1 MRILYTP
8 TQLRNET
15 LEVIKHANAIIQE
28 YQEAGYRITLRQLY
42 YQFVSRN
49 LVENNMK
56 SYQRINT
63 AIAKGRMGGMI
74 DWDAI
79 EDRTR
84 NLISLPHWH
93 SPKGIIDA
101 CAEQYHIDL
110 WQDQAHRVEVW
121 IEKDALVGVIE
132 RTCQHWDCAYMS
144 CRGYTSLSEMH
155 KAATRISEA
164 NKQGYDYVIL
174 YAGDHDPS
182 GSDMSRD
189 IQDRLNGFGADF
201 EFERIALNMEQV
213 EIHQLPPNRVKE
225 SDSRSQEYSRRFGAG
240 CWELDALPP
249 SELNRIIESAIFDYV
264 DDYSAFQERREEIET
279 TKQQLALIAEDYSAV
294 IDYLSDTYEED

>member
-1 MRILYTP
+1 MRIAYTP
-8 TQLRNET
+8 TNFRNET
-15 LEVIKHANAIIQE
+15 QEIINNANVIIRE
-28 YQEAGYRITLRQLY
+28 YQEEGYRITLRQLY

-84 NLISLPHWH
+84 NLISLPHWQ
-93 SPKGIIDA
+93 SPRGIIDS
-101 CAEQYHIDL
+101 CAAQYHIDL
-110 WQDQAHRVEVW
+110 WQDQARRVEVW

-132 RTCQHWDCAYMS
+132 KTCEHWDCAYMS

-155 KAATRISEA
+155 KAATRIIDA
-164 NKQGYDYVIL
+164 NEQGYDYVIL

-201 EFERIALNMEQV
+201 EFERIALNMAQV
-213 EIHQLPPNRVKE
+213 EVHQLPPNRVKE
-225 SDSRSQEYSRRFGAG
+225 SDSRSGTYRRQFGAG

-249 SELNRIIESAIFDYV
+249 SELNKIIECAIFECV
-264 DDYSAFQERREEIET
+264 DDYPAFQERREEIET
-279 TKQQLALIAEDYSAV
+279 TKRQLALIAEDYSVV
-294 IDYLSDTYEED
+294 IEYLSDDFED

>member
-1 MRILYTP
+1 MRITYTR
-8 TQLRNET
+8 TNLRNET
-15 LEVIKHANAIIQE
+15 QEIIDNANDIIRE
-28 YQEAGYRITLRQLY
+28 YLEAGYRITLRQLY

-49 LVENNMK
+49 LVENNLK

-84 NLISLPHWH
+84 NLISRSHWN
-93 SPKGIIDA
+93 SPQEIIET
-101 CAEQYHIDL
+101 CASEYHIDL
-110 WQDQAHRVEVW
+110 WQDQARRVEVW
-121 IEKDALVGVIE
+121 IEKDALIGVIE
-132 RTCQHWDCAYMS
+132 KTCWQWDCPYMS

-155 KAATRISEA
+155 KAATRIIEA
-164 NKQGYDYVIL
+164 NEQGYDYVIL

-201 EFERIALNMEQV
+201 VFERIALNLEQV
-213 EIHQLPPNRVKE
+213 RTHNLPPNKIKE
-225 SDSRSQEYSRRFGAG
+225 SDSRSQTYRRQFGAG

-249 SELNRIIESAIFDYV
+249 SELNKIIEGAIFECV
-264 DDYSAFQERREEIET
+264 DDYPAFTARRGEIEAI
-279 TKQQLALIAEDYSAV
+279 KWQLSLIANDYSTIV
-294 IDYLSDTYEED
+294 NILNGQG

>member
-1 MRILYTP
+1 MRITYTP
-8 TQLRNET
+8 AKFRNET
-15 LEVIKHANAIIQE
+15 LEIVNYANAIIRE
-28 YQEAGYRITLRQLY
+28 YQDAGYRITLRQLY

-63 AIAKGRMGGMI
+63 AMAKGRMSGMI

-93 SPKGIIDA
+93 GPQNIIEA
-101 CAEQYHIDL
+101 CAAQYHIDL
-110 WQDQAHRVEVW
+110 WQDQARRVEVW

-132 RTCQHWDCAYMS
+132 KTCQHWDCAYMS

-155 KAATRISEA
+155 KAATRISDA
-164 NKQGYDYVIL
+164 NEQGYDYVIL

-189 IQDRLNGFGADF
+189 IQDRLNSFRADF
-201 EFERIALNMEQV
+201 EFVRIALNMEQV
-213 EIHQLPPNRVKE
+213 KAHQLPPNRIKE
-225 SDSRSQEYSRRFGAG
+225 SDSRSETYRRQYGTD

-249 SELNRIIESAIFDYV
+249 SVLNKIIEGAIFECV
-264 DDYSAFQERREEIET
+264 DNYPAFMARREEIET
-279 TKQQLALIAEDYSAV
+279 IKWQLSLIANDYSAV
-294 IDYLSDTYEED
+294 IANLLSDRRND

>member
-1 MRILYTP
+1 MKIAYARSALRP
-8 TQLRNET
+8 ETQN
-15 LEVIKHANAIIQE
+15 IIDHANVIIQE
-28 YQEAGYRITLRQLY
+28 YQQAGYRITLRQLY

-84 NLISLPHWH
+84 NLVSRSRWNEPQE
-93 SPKGIIDA
+93 IIET
-101 CAEQYHIDL
+101 CASQYHIDL
-110 WQDQAHRVEVW
+110 WQDQAKRVEVW

-132 RTCQHWDCAYMS
+132 KTCWHWDCPYMS

-155 KAATRISEA
+155 KAATRMIESSER
-164 NKQGYDYVIL
+164 GYEYVIL

-189 IQDRLNGFGADF
+189 IQQRLDAFGA
-201 EFERIALNMEQV
+201 EFIFQRVALNLEQV
-213 EIHQLPPNRVKE
+213 HAHHLPPNRIKE
-225 SDSRSQEYSRRFGAG
+225 SDSRSQKYQRRFGEG

-249 SELNRIIESAIFDYV
+249 SELNRIIEGAIFEHI
-264 DDYSAFQERREEIET
+264 DDYATFQKRREEIET
-279 TKQQLALIAEDYSAV
+279 TQWQLSLIANDYSSV
-294 IDYLSDTYEED
+294 IANLMVEYDD

>member
-1 MRILYTP
+1 MRIAYTP
-8 TQLRNET
+8 TKFRSET
-15 LEVIKHANAIIQE
+15 QEIIDHANEIIQE
-28 YQEAGYRITLRQLY
+28 YQQAGYRITLRQLY

-63 AIAKGRMGGMI
+63 AIGKGRMGGMI

-93 SPKGIIDA
+93 SPQGIIDA
-101 CAEQYHIDL
+101 CAAQYHIDL
-110 WQDQAHRVEVW
+110 WQDQARRVEVW

-132 RTCQHWDCAYMS
+132 KTCQHWDCAYMS

-155 KAATRISEA
+155 KAATRIIEA
-164 NKQGYDYVIL
+164 NEAGYDYAIL

-189 IQDRLNGFGADF
+189 IQQRLEAFGADF
-201 EFERIALNMEQV
+201 DFKRIALNLGQV
-213 EIHQLPPNRVKE
+213 RDHELPPNRIKE
-225 SDSRSQEYSRRFGAG
+225 TDSRSGTYRQQYGTG

-249 SELNRIIESAIFDYV
+249 SKLNKIIECAIV
-264 DDYSAFQERREEIET
+264 ECLDDYPTFQQRREEIET
-279 TKQQLALIAEDYSAV
+279 TKQQLALIAEDYSAIV
-294 IDYLSDTYEED
+294 QLLEVE

>member
-1 MRILYTP
+1 MKILYTP
-8 TQLRNET
+8 TKLRYET
-15 LEVIKHANAIIQE
+15 QEIINHANTIIRE
-28 YQEAGYRITLRQLY
+28 YQQDGYRITLRQLY

-49 LVENNMK
+49 LVENNLK

-84 NLISLPHWH
+84 NLISRPHW
-93 SPKGIIDA
+93 SNPREIIET
-101 CAEQYHIDL
+101 CASQYHIDL
-110 WQDQAHRVEVW
+110 WQDQERRVEVW

-132 RTCQHWDCAYMS
+132 KTCHHWDCSYMS

-155 KAATRISEA
+155 KAATRIIEA
-164 NKQGYDYVIL
+164 NEQGYDYVLL

-201 EFERIALNMEQV
+201 EFERIALNLEQV
-213 EIHQLPPNRVKE
+213 QAHQLPPNRIKE
-225 SDSRSQEYSRRFGAG
+225 SDSRSQTYRQRFGAD

-249 SELNRIIESAIFDYV
+249 SELNKIIERAIFEYV
-264 DDYSAFQERREEIET
+264 DDYSAFKTRQEEIET
-279 TKQQLALIAEDYSAV
+279 TKQQLALIAYDYSTV
-294 IDYLSDTYEED
+294 IANLMDDYSEE

>member
-1 MRILYTP
+1 MRIIYTP
-8 TQLRNET
+8 AKLRNET
-15 LEVIKHANAIIQE
+15 LEIIQNANAIIWE
-28 YQEAGYRITLRQLY
+28 YQQAGYRITLRQLY

-49 LVENNMK
+49 LVDNNMK

-63 AIAKGRMGGMI
+63 AIAKGRMSGMI

-84 NLISLPHWH
+84 NLISRSHWNN
-93 SPKGIIDA
+93 PREIIET
-101 CAEQYHIDL
+101 CASQYHIDL
-110 WQDQAHRVEVW
+110 WQDQRRRVEVW
-121 IEKDALVGVIE
+121 IEKDALIGVIE
-132 RTCQHWDCAYMS
+132 KTCWNWDCAYMS

-155 KAATRISEA
+155 KAATRISDA
-164 NKQGYDYVIL
+164 NDQGYDYVIL

-201 EFERIALNMEQV
+201 VFERIALNMEQV
-213 EIHQLPPNRVKE
+213 KAYQLPPNRIKE
-225 SDSRSQEYSRRFGAG
+225 SDSRSGTYRRQFGTG

-249 SELNRIIESAIFDYV
+249 SELNKIIESAIFECV
-264 DDYSAFQERREEIET
+264 DDYSAFVERREEIEA

-294 IDYLSDTYEED
+294 IEYLTDDHR